1 MIALILEPWATAI
14 GAMGYRVEQ
23 LAASGG
29 VSVDTVRYYQGL
41 GLLEPP
47 RRQGRVALYQR
58 SHVLRLARIRELA
71 DSGFTLRQIGD
82 LVDRSNGDGDPLL
95 EALLTQAPSRAT
107 MSIGDLAAD
116 TGVAI
121 PLLRVGIDAGLIQPT
136 VIEGV
141 ERFDKEQAEMVATVG
156 RLLESGVDLEPLVSV
171 ATEHEANIDALVK
184 EAVRLYR
191 AAIASQPDRDRVR
204 IAGEI
209 QALLPAVT
217 RLVADHFS
225 RKLVEH
231 ASELVDH
238 EAVGRA
244 AP

>member
-1 MIALILEPWATAI
+1 
-14 GAMGYRVEQ
+14 MGYRVEQ

-47 RRQGRVALYQR
+47 RRQGRVALYQE
-58 SHVLRLARIRELA
+58 SHVLRLSRIRELA

-82 LVDRSNGDGDPLL
+82 LVDGTNGDGDPLL
-95 EALLTQAPSRAT
+95 EALSAQAPSRAT
-107 MSIGDLAAD
+107 MSIDDLAAHA
-116 TGVAI
+116 GVAK
-121 PLLRVGIDAGLIQPT
+121 PLLRIGIDAGLIEPT

-141 ERFDKEQAEMVATVG
+141 ERFDKEQADMVATVG
-156 RLLESGVDLEPLVSV
+156 WLLESGVDLEPLVSV
-171 ATEHEANIDALVK
+171 ATEHAANIDALVK

-191 AAIASQPDRDRVR
+191 AAIASQPDLDRAR
-204 IAGEI
+204 IAREI
-209 QALLPAVT
+209 QGLLPAVT

-225 RKLVEH
+225 RTLVEH

-238 EAVGRA
+238 DA
-244 AP
+244 ADRSSP